1 MGCDDDMRATRPRV
15 SLIVARARNGVIG
28 RDNAM
33 PWHLPEDLK
42 HFKSM
47 TMGHALVMG
56 RRTFDS
62 IGRPLPGRR
71 IVVLTRDPGWAR
83 GGCERAGSIE
93 AALALLADQREI
105 FIAGG
110 AEIYRQALPHAI
122 RMLITDI
129 DLAPEGDTWFEEP
142 DPRDWQSVN
151 RSEAQS
157 ASGLHYSIREL
168 VRRDSPAGSATI
180 DVSPL

>member
-1 MGCDDDMRATRPRV
+1 MRASRPRV
-15 SLIVARARNGVIG
+15 TLIVARARNGVIG
-28 RDNAM
+28 RDNAI

-42 HFKSM
+42 HFKAS
-47 TMGHALVMG
+47 TMGHAVVMG

-83 GGCERAGSIE
+83 AGCERAGSIE
-93 AALALLADQREI
+93 SALALLADRAEI

-110 AEIYRQALPHAI
+110 AEVYRQALPHSV
-122 RMLITDI
+122 RMLITDV
-129 DLAPEGDTWFEEP
+129 DLAPQGDTWFEEP
-142 DPRDWQSVN
+142 DPRDWQCVDHSQ
-151 RSEAQS
+151 AQS
-157 ASGLHYSIREL
+157 DSGLHYSIREL
-168 VRRDSPAGSATI
+168 IRRDSAAGSATI